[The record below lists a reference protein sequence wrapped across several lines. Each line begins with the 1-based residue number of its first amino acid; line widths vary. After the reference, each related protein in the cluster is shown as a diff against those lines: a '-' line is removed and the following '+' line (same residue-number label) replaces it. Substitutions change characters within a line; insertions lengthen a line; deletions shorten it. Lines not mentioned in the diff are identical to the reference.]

1 VVTNW
6 AAKGSAW
13 LLFATV
19 AGAPVPFG
27 SSDPVVIACWCIVLG
42 LALILAPVNALK
54 SSHIALLALG
64 AVVAAAYGFVL
75 HEQVASY
82 PWLAIATPHPI
93 WSEAHAALGQPVE
106 ASVSIARYTPYY
118 ALGTP
123 LVALLSLATGLVV
136 GTDRLHARQLL
147 SVVAWSGACLAIFGI
162 VQQVTDPDMI
172 LWREK
177 RAYLGVLTS
186 TFINRNTAAVYFGSC
201 SVIWLLLLSAR
212 FRSFMADGAVGWRE
226 AADQFLSAPPR
237 AIFVPLT
244 MLVTCLC
251 AMFMTGSR
259 AGVILSL
266 LALIV
271 AFNLYFRRRLAAGGR
286 SLMAFFGSG
295 LAALI
300 LLQLLGEGVIDR
312 LDARGA
318 TDEGRL
324 ATYRAIL
331 RMIAEHPWL
340 GTGQGT
346 FAVAYPAYRSSEVS
360 MWGVW
365 DIAHNT
371 LLEIAADMGVP
382 IAALVALGW
391 GAIFVTLTYGV
402 RHRNR
407 DLIVPISALVVAM
420 LAILHSL
427 VDFSLQIPGYGIVAM
442 ALIGTGLAQSF
453 SSRSRRAAGQ
463 PAAAEGAAAEEPQIV
478 ADST

>member
-1 VVTNW
+1 
-6 AAKGSAW
+6 
-13 LLFATV
+13 
-19 AGAPVPFG
+19 
-27 SSDPVVIACWCIVLG
+27 
-42 LALILAPVNALK
+42 
-54 SSHIALLALG
+54 
-64 AVVAAAYGFVL
+64 
-75 HEQVASY
+75 
-82 PWLAIATPHPI
+82 
-93 WSEAHAALGQPVE
+93 
-106 ASVSIARYTPYY
+106 
-118 ALGTP
+118 
-123 LVALLSLATGLVV
+123 
-136 GTDRLHARQLL
+136 
-147 SVVAWSGACLAIFGI
+147 
-162 VQQVTDPDMI
+162 MI

>member
-1 VVTNW
+1 MTSW
-6 AAKGSAW
+6 AARGSAW
-13 LLFATV
+13 LLFSAV

-27 SSDPVVIACWCIVLG
+27 SGDPVVIAFWCFVLG
-42 LALILAPVNALK
+42 LALILAPVNRLK
-54 SSHIALLALG
+54 FGHMALLALG
-64 AVVAAAYGFVL
+64 AVLAAAYAFVL
-75 HEQVASY
+75 HEQVALH
-82 PWLAIATPHPI
+82 PWLSIATPHPI
-93 WSEAHAALGQPVE
+93 WSEASAVLGEHVE
-106 ASVSIARYTPYY
+106 ASVSIARHTPYY

-123 LVALLSLATGLVV
+123 MVALLSLATGLVV
-136 GTDRLHARQLL
+136 GTDRVHARQLL
-147 SVVAWSGACLAIFGI
+147 WVVAWSGACLAIFGI
-162 VQQVTDPDMI
+162 VQQLADPDMI

-201 SVIWLLLLSAR
+201 SVIWLLLLSSR
-212 FRSFMADGAVGWRE
+212 FDSFLAGGAVGWRE
-226 AADQFLSAPPR
+226 AADRMLSRPLA

-244 MLVTCLC
+244 MLIVCLA

-259 AGVILSL
+259 AGVMLSL
-266 LALIV
+266 LALVV
-271 AFNLYFRRRLAAGGR
+271 AFNLYFRRRLAAASGA
-286 SLMAFFGSG
+286 LIAFFGSG
-295 LAALI
+295 VAALV
-300 LLQLLGEGVIDR
+300 LLQFLGEGVIDR

-331 RMIAEHPWL
+331 RMIADHPWL

-346 FAVAYPAYRSSEVS
+346 FAAAYPAYRSSEVS

-371 LLEIAADMGVP
+371 LLETAADMGIP
-382 IAALVALGW
+382 MAALVAFGW
-391 GAIFVTLTYGV
+391 VAIFVTLIYGV

-407 DLIVPISALVVAM
+407 DLIAPISALAVAM

-453 SSRSRRAAGQ
+453 PSRSRRRAARR
-463 PAAAEGAAAEEPQIV
+463 AAEDGVGADGDQIV